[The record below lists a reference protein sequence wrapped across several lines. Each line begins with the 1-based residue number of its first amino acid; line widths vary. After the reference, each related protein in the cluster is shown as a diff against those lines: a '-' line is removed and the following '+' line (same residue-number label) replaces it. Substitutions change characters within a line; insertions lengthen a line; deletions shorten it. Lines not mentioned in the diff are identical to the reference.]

1 MSSSR
6 RRVLFERVALL
17 AGSSLVGLLL
27 MELALSIV
35 DLPRSVPFLQE
46 FHGTGFKVMA
56 YDANPSGCL
65 DIELRDP
72 QRRDAIAARFVVPE
86 QRRAF
91 EEHWSPTPFAVE
103 VDFNSAGFRENEFQP
118 KPEGVRRIVIVGDSF
133 SYGHGL
139 PNADSYP
146 RQLERL
152 LQRRDPAQRV
162 EVYNAARG
170 GFDLDAIAPVA
181 AMALRDLD
189 PDVLVYGYFLNDPL
203 RRTDAAGAEIE
214 PMLDTAWLRR
224 EREGSRFSLGGRDGR
239 GLRLPALVRD
249 LLHGRRLTA
258 DTLAWYQRIHEPAA
272 WAPTARAI
280 ERMQRSA
287 REGGVDFL
295 LLVLP
300 VIWQLDGEDP
310 LADVHRR
317 IVEHAERHGIDVLD
331 LHPVLAGRA
340 DTELFLHPQDRHPN
354 CTYTRLVAEAVAE
367 VL

>member
-1 MSSSR
+1 MSSSG

-17 AGSSLVGLLL
+17 AGGSLAGLLL

-46 FHGTGFKVMA
+46 FHGSGFKVMA

-65 DIELRDP
+65 DVDLRDRE
-72 QRRDAIAARFVVPE
+72 RREAIAERFATPE

-103 VDFNSAGFRENEFQP
+103 VDFNPAGFREDEFQP
-118 KPEGVRRIVIVGDSF
+118 KQEGVRRIVIVGDSF

-139 PNADSYP
+139 PDEDSYP
-146 RQLERL
+146 RQLEAL
-152 LQRRDPAQRV
+152 LRSRDPEQPL

-181 AMALRDLD
+181 SMALRDLD

-203 RRTDAAGAEIE
+203 RRTNATGAEIE
-214 PMLDTAWLRR
+214 PMLDTAWRRR
-224 EREGSRFSLGGRDGR
+224 EREGSRFSLGGRDRR

-258 DTLAWYQRIHEPAA
+258 DTLAWYQRIHEPAS
-272 WAPTARAI
+272 WAPTARVI

-287 REGGVDFL
+287 RERGVDFL

-300 VIWQLDGEDP
+300 VIWQLDGDYP

-331 LHPVLAGRA
+331 LHPALAGRA

-354 CTYTRLVAEAVAE
+354 CTYTRIVAE
-367 VL
+367 VLAGAL